1 LIFVIDNICSYD
13 NQYRGKGEPR
23 LSALIDRLFGLTGR
37 IALVTGSSGG
47 IGEGLA
53 HGLAAAG
60 AQVVVNGRGA
70 EKVARTVAAIAEQ
83 GGVAH
88 SAVFD
93 VTDPTAV
100 AEAVARIE
108 DDLGPIDILIN
119 NAGIQRR
126 KPLEDFPFEIWRE
139 VMTTNLDSVFIV
151 GQAVARF
158 MIKRKRGRIINICSV
173 QSELA
178 RPSIAPYTAS
188 KGAVKMLTKGMATDW
203 GKYGL
208 CVNAIGPGYFRT
220 ELNKALV
227 EDEKFSAWLAGRT
240 PLGRWGDVDELVGAA
255 IFLASDAG
263 SFVNGHV
270 LYVDGG
276 ITSSL

>member
-1 LIFVIDNICSYD
+1 VV
-13 NQYRGKGEPR
+13 KGGGE
-23 LSALIDRLFGLTGR
+23 LGALIDRLFGLSGR
-37 IALVTGSSGG
+37 IALVTGSSAG
-47 IGEGLA
+47 IGEALARGLA
-53 HGLAAAG
+53 EAG
-60 AQVVVNGRGA
+60 AQVVVNGRTA
-70 EKVARTVAAIAEQ
+70 DKVHAVVAAIKAA
-83 GGVAH
+83 GGLAHGVA
-88 SAVFD
+88 FD
-93 VTDPTAV
+93 VTNPDAV
-100 AEAVARIE
+100 RVSVALIEAEI
-108 DDLGPIDILIN
+108 GPIDILVN

-126 KPLEDFPFEIWRE
+126 TPLEDYPLETWRE
-139 VMTTNLDSVFIV
+139 LMTANLDSVFLV

-158 MIKRKRGRIINICSV
+158 MIPRKRGRIINICSV

-203 GKYGL
+203 GKHGL

-227 EDEKFSAWLAGRT
+227 ADEKFSAWLAGRT
-240 PLGRWGDVDELVGAA
+240 PLGRWGEVDELVGAA
-255 IFLASDAG
+255 IFLASDAA

-276 ITSSL
+276 VTSSL

>member
-1 LIFVIDNICSYD
+1 V
-13 NQYRGKGEPR
+13 
-23 LSALIDRLFGLTGR
+23 SALIDRLFGLSGR

-60 AQVVVNGRGA
+60 AKVVVNGRGA
-70 EKVARTVAAIAEQ
+70 EKVERTVAAITEQ
-83 GGVAH
+83 DGVARG
-88 SAVFD
+88 AVFD
-93 VTDPTAV
+93 VTDPNAV
-100 AEAVARIE
+100 SEEVARIE
-108 DDLGPIDILIN
+108 RDLGPIDILIN

-126 KPLEDFPFEIWRE
+126 KPLEEFPFETWRE

-151 GQAVARF
+151 GQAVARH
-158 MIKRKRGRIINICSV
+158 MIPRKRGRIINICSV